1 MSGLGLGTRPW
12 RPHCFSIKKND
23 DLKREQHSYPSY
35 FRTICCSISSVTR
48 KIDTVSIPEHHPP
61 EKEEETPSFVDA
73 FAALELDE
81 EAFFT
86 TDELL
91 HALDG
96 IDELGDEIIYTGEDE
111 EEAILEPIQ
120 VLSSSPLPDFPL
132 RWNDNDSLLKEGSE
146 EDAESENWLETSSDL
161 ATETVDPSI
170 LDPPDDVD
178 DLALLEQLQSLSL
191 GIDHNMTSHDTESWK
206 KEEGKEND
214 ELPPY
219 MYCQPCDDSLPEATE
234 LNWIDEPAEE
244 EYSFKPRQEAVEA
257 AEHFIKAMSL
267 MKNNTPKNER
277 SCLGHKERVL
287 GLDLS
292 ECGKFLATAS
302 EDSTVKI
309 WDTKSNR
316 LLATLDHNKKF
327 ECLRVIWAPQSWR
340 QEERYLDDPLQYLL
354 ATGSA
359 DGVVCLYSCS
369 DPLTKPWILQSKI
382 DHSQLSH
389 FAATEDP
396 DDKPQVYSLQFID
409 NWKGLGSTGE
419 QNSFLLTSS
428 DDHVHLWEWDMLKKV
443 KLEIGTS
450 ETRVDFREVI
460 SIKFSNLHGHGYGV
474 RVGQVS
480 SSGMFSLP
488 PTVVTEEKRDL
499 TNDMMP
505 VEGTFGGDRN
515 PNGLTFVFDAQYN
528 ATNGF
533 LGVALSDGSLRILN
547 GRGICLSVLQ
557 LPGINSHLTSFAWDR
572 SGRRLVTCVASG
584 HIITWNI
591 ESLDSDIR
599 ATCVAIFERGH
610 EVGRPLFGARY
621 IENHQHTEEILLS
634 WGVDGRLCLWDAC
647 AEGEAH
653 GPLAILLAKK
663 SYPIYCVGLRPSLMA
678 VGGGNGQ
685 NDFIGVP
692 VYLYDFELKSP
703 SRESATALT
712 GP

>member
-1 MSGLGLGTRPW
+1 L
-12 RPHCFSIKKND
+12 
-23 DLKREQHSYPSY
+23 Y
-35 FRTICCSISSVTR
+35 
-48 KIDTVSIPEHHPP
+48 
-61 EKEEETPSFVDA
+61 
-73 FAALELDE
+73 
-81 EAFFT
+81 
-86 TDELL
+86 
-91 HALDG
+91 ALDG
-96 IDELGDEIIYTGEDE
+96 IDEIGDDLLYTGEQE
-111 EEAILEPIQ
+111 ETLLEPIP

-132 RWNDNDSLLKEGSE
+132 RWNDNDSLLKEESE
-146 EDAESENWLETSSDL
+146 EESESWLETTSDL

-170 LDPPDDVD
+170 LDPPDDLD
-178 DLALLEQLQSLSL
+178 DLNLLEQLQSLSL
-191 GIDHNMTSHDTESWK
+191 GIDPTMAAQNAEFSNN
-206 KEEGKEND
+206 EEEEDK
-214 ELPPY
+214 LPPY
-219 MYCQPCDDSLPEATE
+219 MYCQPCDDNLPEATE
-234 LNWIDEPAEE
+234 LDWIDEPAEE
-244 EYSFKPRQEAVEA
+244 EYSFQPRQEAVEA
-257 AEHFIKAMSL
+257 AEHFIKAMSP
-267 MKNNTPKNER
+267 MKKNTPKNER
-277 SCLGHKERVL
+277 SCLGHKERIL

-302 EDSTVKI
+302 EDSTVRI

-316 LLATLDHNKKF
+316 LLATMDHNKKF

-340 QEERYLDDPLQYLL
+340 QEERCLDDPLQYLL

-369 DPLTKPWILQSKI
+369 DPLTKPWLLQSKI

-389 FAATEDP
+389 FTATEDP

-409 NWKGLGSTGE
+409 DWKGLGSTGE

-443 KLEIGTS
+443 KLESGTS

-488 PTVVTEEKRDL
+488 PTVVPEEARNL

-505 VEGTFGGDRN
+505 AEGTFGGDRN

-557 LPGINSHLTSFAWDR
+557 LPGMNSHLTSFAWDR
-572 SGRRLVTCVASG
+572 SGRRLATCVASG
-584 HIITWNI
+584 HIITW
-591 ESLDSDIR
+591 SLEFHDSDVR

-621 IENHQHTEEILLS
+621 IENHQHTEDILLS

-653 GPLAILLAKK
+653 GPLAILLAKE
-663 SYPIYCVGLRPSLMA
+663 SYPIYCVGLRPGLMA
-678 VGGGNGQ
+678 VGGGDGQ

-692 VYLYDFELKSP
+692 VYLYDFEPKSP
-703 SRESATALT
+703 STESTATLT